1 MSDDLADWRQ
11 QINNIDEQLFK
22 LLEARFAIVK
32 QVGEYKKQYGMP
44 VRNTDR
50 EAELVRSVVSRSK
63 LEESFIDEL
72 YQQIFNYSYKL
83 EE

>member
-22 LLEARFAIVK
+22 LLETRFATVK
-32 QVGEYKKQYGMP
+32 KVGEYKKRHGLP
-44 VRNTDR
+44 VRNADR
-50 EAELVRSVVSRSK
+50 EAELVRRMASRSH
-63 LEESFIDEL
+63 LEQSFIDEL